1 MTEQDR
7 INLILSQANIAKAA
21 VAAELALPHDRR
33 SKNLHQALLAI
44 DAILMLADPR
54 MQAVS
59 KPQSNAA

>member
-21 VAAELALPHDRR
+21 VAAELAQPKDRQ

-44 DAILMLADPR
+44 EAILMLADSHVL
-54 MQAVS
+54 ATS
-59 KPQSNAA
+59 SPQPNAA